1 MELRKIFFLD
11 VKNCQAVGKSF
22 NSLFYNKLCGIIL
35 FFFSTLGDVSSDKIK
50 VPGRPKKVKDPVRN
64 IEQSF
69 LEITVLKTDVCL
81 SLNER
86 VGLNT

>member
-1 MELRKIFFLD
+1 MFFLNI
-11 VKNCQAVGKSF
+11 KNCQAVEKFF
-22 NSLFYNKLCGIIL
+22 NSLFYNKLCCFL
-35 FFFSTLGDVSSDKIK
+35 SFFSPLWGDVSSDKIK
-50 VPGRPKKVKDPVRN
+50 VPGCLKKVKNPVSN

-69 LEITVLKTDVCL
+69 LEITVLKTDVCP